1 MLNRQQRRRVHKLTV
16 EEIEEIKK
24 KAALDAIKFTVDEF
38 EKVMRRDFG
47 FGDKR
52 MGRVAKGLY
61 EGLGLTPEDVEKL

>member
-1 MLNRQQRRRVHKLTV
+1 MLNRQQRRRVQKLTV

-24 KAALDAIKFTVDEF
+24 KAELDAIKFTVDEF

-52 MGRVAKGLY
+52 MGRVANGLY